1 MARGARKAAGA
12 SHGRRATSVSE
23 ANGTRQKRVAVCGI
37 VGYIGAK
44 DSVPIILDAL
54 GRLEYRGY
62 DSAGIAVI
70 DEHGKLC
77 DSKAEGKLA
86 RLAERLRNG
95 ERLCGPVGIGHTR
108 WATHGRPSDMNA
120 HPHMDCN
127 GRLAVVH
134 NGIIENYAPLRAR
147 LLELG
152 HIFRSETDTE
162 VLAHLIELHFDG
174 DLQEA
179 LRRTL
184 REVRGAYAIG
194 VISTDDPEHLVF
206 ARNGASPL
214 VLGIGDGEMFVAS
227 DTPAI
232 LPYTRKEVI
241 VQEGEIAVV
250 GRDGWR
256 ITDYDGRPVE
266 REVVQILWDARSA
279 EKSGFKHFMLKEIF
293 EQPNAIKETL
303 AGRVHENGDVNIVH
317 ELDAITEERL
327 RTVSKV
333 AITGCGTAFYAGM
346 VGMYLLRSLARLP
359 VEMEL
364 ASEFRY
370 GDPIADANT
379 LVVAMSQSGETADTV
394 EAVRIA
400 RDLGSPILGVCNV
413 LGSHLTRLANGTLY
427 TRSGPEI
434 GVAATKTYVSQA
446 TAMALLALALAHLR
460 GSAPKER
467 LREVALGTRLLPAA
481 IDVVLNTSDEIRKVA
496 QRYGEMRSAL
506 FIGRYVNFPTALEG
520 ALKLKEISY
529 IHAEG
534 YAAGEMKHGPIALL
548 DRSTPIIGVIT
559 HDRVRE
565 KMISNIMESRA
576 REAPIIVVANAGDDE
591 AASIADHVFWVPKVD
606 ELLAP
611 IVNVIPLQLFAYH
624 IADIAG
630 KDVDQPRNLAK
641 TVTVE

>member
-1 MARGARKAAGA
+1 M
-12 SHGRRATSVSE
+12 
-23 ANGTRQKRVAVCGI
+23 CGI
-37 VGYIGAK
+37 VGYIGEK

-54 GRLEYRGY
+54 QRLEYRGY

-95 ERLCGPVGIGHTR
+95 EHLSGPVGIGHTR
-108 WATHGRPSDMNA
+108 WATHGRPSDLNA

-127 GRLAVVH
+127 GRIAVVH

-147 LLELG
+147 LKELG
-152 HIFRSETDTE
+152 HVFRSETDTE
-162 VLAHLIELHFDG
+162 VLAHLVEMHFDG
-174 DLQEA
+174 NLEEA

-184 REVRGAYAIG
+184 REVRGAYAVG
-194 VISTDDPEHLVF
+194 VISTDDPHHLVF

-214 VLGIGDGEMFVAS
+214 VIGIGDGEMYVAS

-250 GRDGWR
+250 GRNGWR
-256 ITDYDGRPVE
+256 LTDYDGVPVE
-266 REVVQILWDARSA
+266 RDTVQILWDARSA

-303 AGRVHENGDVNIVH
+303 AGRVSESGDVDLAG
-317 ELDAITEERL
+317 ELGGITEQRL
-327 RTVSKV
+327 RDINKV

-346 VGMYLLRSLARLP
+346 TGMYLLRSLARVP

-370 GDPIADANT
+370 GDPVVDPAT
-379 LVVAMSQSGETADTV
+379 LVIAMSQSGETADTV
-394 EAVRIA
+394 EAVRMA
-400 RDLGSPILGVCNV
+400 RAGGSAILGVCNV
-413 LGSHLTRLANGTLY
+413 LGSHLTRLADGTLY

-434 GVAATKTYVSQA
+434 GVAATKTYVAQA
-446 TAMALLALALAHLR
+446 VAMALFALMLARQR
-460 GSAPKER
+460 GTAPLER
-467 LREVALGTRLLPAA
+467 LREIAYGTRLLPAA
-481 IDVVLNTSDEIRKVA
+481 VDIVLNASDEIRKVA
-496 QRYGEMRSAL
+496 QRYSTMRSAL

-548 DRSTPIIGVIT
+548 DRTTPVVAIVT
-559 HDRVRE
+559 QDRVRE
-565 KMISNIMESRA
+565 KMLSTVMESKA
-576 REAPIIVVANAGDDE
+576 REAPVIIVANQGDDE
-591 AASIADHVFWVPKVD
+591 AASLADHVFWVPKVD

-624 IADIAG
+624 IADIEG

>member
-1 MARGARKAAGA
+1 
-12 SHGRRATSVSE
+12 
-23 ANGTRQKRVAVCGI
+23 VCGI

-70 DEHGKLC
+70 DEHGNLC

-95 ERLCGPVGIGHTR
+95 EKLSGPVGIGHTR

-134 NGIIENYAPLRAR
+134 NGIIENYASLRAR

-152 HIFRSETDTE
+152 HVFRSETDTE

-184 REVRGAYAIG
+184 REVRGAYAVG
-194 VISTDDPEHLVF
+194 VISTDDPGHLVF

-214 VLGIGDGEMFVAS
+214 VLGIGDGEMYVAS

-241 VQEGEIAVV
+241 VQEGEIAIV

-303 AGRVHENGDVNIVH
+303 AGRVHENGDVNVVH

-327 RTVSKV
+327 RAITKV
-333 AITGCGTAFYAGM
+333 TITGCGTAFYAGM

-370 GDPIADANT
+370 GDPIADENT

-400 RDLGSPILGVCNV
+400 RELGSPILGVCNV

-427 TRSGPEI
+427 TRGGPEI

-446 TAMALLALALAHLR
+446 TAMALLALALAHVR
-460 GSAPKER
+460 ASAPVER
-467 LREVALGTRLLPAA
+467 LREIALGTRLLPAA
-481 IDVVLNTSDEIRKVA
+481 VDLVLNTSDEIRKVA
-496 QRYGEMRSAL
+496 QRYVEMRSAL
-506 FIGRYVNFPTALEG
+506 FIGRYANFPTALEG

-548 DRSTPIIGVIT
+548 DRSTPIIGIMT

-565 KMISNIMESRA
+565 KMISNIMESKA

-591 AASIADHVFWVPKVD
+591 AASIADHVFWVPEVE